1 MFHPVDRRGQR
12 GFRPPFAGGVKPP
25 GQAIY
30 CGVDC
35 PGPQWSGFLV
45 EKPAFTEVSLSDLRV
60 IMMIMCVFVEELLC
74 QAVMGQIL
82 VLKYLLSGM
91 RGHLWP
97 CPIMPDTKYCCFLRT
112 RSNGAYPVLKTLRR
126 GYRGPGHVPSW
137 GDEADWAD
145 RW

>member
-1 MFHPVDRRGQR
+1 
-12 GFRPPFAGGVKPP
+12 
-25 GQAIY
+25 
-30 CGVDC
+30 
-35 PGPQWSGFLV
+35 V
-45 EKPAFTEVSLSDLRV
+45 EKPTFTEVSLSDLRV

-97 CPIMPDTKYCCFLRT
+97 CPIVPGTKYYRFPRT
-112 RSNGAYPVLKTLRR
+112 CSNAAYPVLKTLRR
-126 GYRGPGHVPSW
+126 GYQGPGHVPSW
-137 GDEADWAD
+137 GEEADWAD